1 MWYHVWYHT
10 VISQL
15 CDIIVQNLWYHMW
28 NHRLQRNTSCVISH
42 SFFHITPWYHIW
54 YHSMIS
60 HVSIW
65 HHIWHHICDITYDI
79 THDITISVISHMIS
93 HPGRQLKRLPPRR
106 RRQVGVQEDQPLPR
120 RRSPSSWS
128 RHHRPPP
135 RHRRRPRPLLVS
147 SLDGVGCV
155 RGGGGGLAFSNW
167 PACLHCC
174 CTAAQYSAQPPI
186 LLHSRQQ
193 PAWNAQDEADNV
205 QISLQKR
212 NGPDKP
218 DQRQPKNRISVH
230 QYCPMKK
237 LNWFKAFNLSRT
249 WRWMCLLKLWFDE
262 ANCDVQR
269 IIGSAETSWK
279 WISFRRY
286 YSMKNRTDSKQL
298 PQSNVEVIVL

>member
-1 MWYHVWYHT
+1 MYIMWCFWISHVISCMISHCDITIMWYH
-10 VISQL
+10 SP
-15 CDIIVQNLWYHMW
+15 NLWYHMW
-28 NHRLQRNTSCVISH
+28 NHKLQRNTSCVISH
-42 SFFHITPWYHIW
+42 SFFQITPWYHIW

-60 HVSIW
+60 HMSIW
-65 HHIWHHICDITYDI
+65 HHMWHHICDITYDI
-79 THDITISVISHMIS
+79 THDITISVISYMIS
-93 HPGRQLKRLPPRR
+93 PWHPGRQLKHLPPRR

-135 RHRRRPRPLLVS
+135 RRRRRPRPLLVS
-147 SLDGVGCV
+147 TASAASGAVAVALP
-155 RGGGGGLAFSNW
+155 LATGPRAS
-167 PACLHCC
+167 
-174 CTAAQYSAQPPI
+174 TAAA

-193 PAWNAQDEADNV
+193 PAWNAQDEADHV